1 MTAIEFHILNS
12 YDPVFYHHRGLTS
25 QSDLLSDFQSGF
37 RKKHSTDTALFYLT
51 DYILERMDR
60 QMITGAVFIDLKKA
74 FDLVDH
80 KCLLFKL
87 EHYGV
92 RGSSLDWFRN
102 YLTTRT
108 QRVQFGNDMS
118 STRAICF
125 GVAQGSLLGP
135 LLFYVCRWYC
145 NIFYESL
152 HLGDN

>member
-37 RKKHSTDTALFYLT
+37 RKKLSTETALIYLT

-60 QMITGAVFIDLKKA
+60 QMITGAVFIDLRKA

-80 KCLLFKL
+80 ECLLFKL

-108 QRVQFGNDMS
+108 QECNLEMTCPQHEPSVLAFLRVQLWGLC
-118 STRAICF
+118 TC
-125 GVAQGSLLGP
+125 
-135 LLFYVCRWYC
+135 FYVCR
-145 NIFYESL
+145 
-152 HLGDN
+152 

>member
-37 RKKHSTDTALFYLT
+37 RKKLSTETALIYLT

-60 QMITGAVFIDLKKA
+60 QMITGAVFIDLRKA

-80 KCLLFKL
+80 ECLLFKL

-108 QRVQFGNDMS
+108 QECNLEMTCPQHEPSVLAFLRVQLWGL
-118 STRAICF
+118 C
-125 GVAQGSLLGP
+125 
-135 LLFYVCRWYC
+135 LFLCMPM
-145 NIFYESL
+145 IL
-152 HLGDN
+152 

>member
-1 MTAIEFHILNS
+1 MTTIEFHILNS

-37 RKKHSTDTALFYLT
+37 RKKHSTGTALVYLT

-74 FDLVDH
+74 FNLVDLE
-80 KCLLFKL
+80 CLLFKP

-108 QRVQFGNDMS
+108 YLTMLMLRVGGSLRGVLQRVTPPTEPCISNYI
-118 STRAICF
+118 TEEY
-125 GVAQGSLLGP
+125 LK
-135 LLFYVCRWYC
+135 
-145 NIFYESL
+145 
-152 HLGDN
+152 

>member
-37 RKKHSTDTALFYLT
+37 LKKHSTETALVYLT

-118 STRAICF
+118 STRAVRF
-125 GVAQGSLLGP
+125 GVPQGSLLGP
-135 LLFYVCRWYC
+135 LLFLCVPL
-145 NIFYESL
+145 IL
-152 HLGDN
+152 